1 MGIPLDSPRA
11 TAPVIG
17 LVHATLVAV
26 QPMVAAF
33 HRYAP
38 EVTLL
43 HFLDEGLLP
52 LINRSGLTSATLA
65 ELERL
70 VARASASGA
79 TGVLLTCSAY
89 SPAVPAVQSH
99 FAIPVV
105 SVDEA
110 MLRRALEHGRRIGVV
125 ATVEA
130 AGPTTAKLL
139 RDYAAEAGRTIEVS
153 VRVVSEA
160 FSALK
165 AGDEGRHDALV
176 REQIDALLPAC
187 DVIVL
192 AQISMARA
200 LTGAPAYPKPVLTS
214 PEVSIRALLA
224 RLPASMA

>member
-1 MGIPLDSPRA
+1 MSAAPNLQASV
-11 TAPVIG
+11 PVIG
-17 LVHATLVAV
+17 LVHATLAAV

-33 HRYAP
+33 RRHAP
-38 EVTLL
+38 DVTLL

-52 LINRSGLTSATLA
+52 LVNRSGLTPATVG

-70 VARASASGA
+70 VERAAASGA

-110 MLRRALEHGRRIGVV
+110 MLRHALEHGARIGVV

-130 AGPTTAKLL
+130 AGPTTANLL
-139 RDYAAEAGRTIEVS
+139 RDYAAEAGRTIEVA
-153 VRVVSEA
+153 VRVVPEA

-165 AGDEGRHDALV
+165 AGDEVRHDAMV
-176 REQIDALLPAC
+176 REQIVALLPAC

-200 LTGAPAYPKPVLTS
+200 LTGAPAYAKPVLTS

-224 RLPASMA
+224 RLPKPVA